1 MAKKVTSPE
10 EFFGHRLGADRK
22 IARWDKIVEYFLKLQ
37 KESKKIRVTD
47 MGPSTEG
54 HPFLA
59 VLITGEENMRK
70 LEHLREVNKQIVNP
84 GELTEEDVK
93 PLIEEGKAVVIQS
106 MSLHATEIG
115 GTQMAPELAYD
126 LLTREDEETRRILD
140 NVISI
145 MTPSFNPDGQ
155 IMVTDWYNQW
165 LDTEYEG
172 CNTPFL
178 YHKYTGHDNNRDAFA
193 TNIVESR
200 YMAQLMFHEWPP
212 QAYQDHHHMGSYGAR
227 LYVAPYSDPIHPH
240 GDPLVWRELQW
251 YGAHMAYKLEEAG
264 KSGIV
269 NAAIFSGWA
278 HLGFHWI
285 GIYHNIPSML
295 TESASAKLA
304 TPLYIHPE
312 QLIEETKPRSLV
324 GTRMMP
330 HYRPTTNFPNP
341 WPGGWWTLRDIVEQQ
356 KIAAWALLDHMA
368 RNKETVL
375 QNAYQKAVRQTQRGA
390 EGPVT
395 AYVIP
400 AAQHDPRTME
410 LLVEK
415 LLVQNIELFRA
426 KEPFTADGYIY
437 GQGSYVI
444 PLAQPKVGLIKTLLS
459 RTRFPDDSFTRQP
472 DGSPHRPYDTAT
484 DTLAEFMGV
493 AVHPAAWITDVTLEK
508 VDDYKQP
515 IGYVDESSNVGYLL
529 DTRLN
534 HAYKAVNLLLNQ
546 DVPIKRVTE
555 PLFAGD
561 TELPPGC
568 FIVDPGHEEKLS
580 AVAEETGVDFHALQV
595 LEAET
600 KPVRRLKTGMYQRY
614 WGGNMDEGWTRL
626 CLEQHCFPY
635 TTLMDEDILQ
645 GDLSKYDAIILPS
658 DPPAMIA
665 GGEELQK
672 WWKENRPDWP
682 LPEYPPEYQSGLG
695 DEGKEKLK
703 EWVEQGGTLICLGE
717 AGEYAIET
725 LGLKAA
731 NTLKDLKPKEFHC
744 PGSTVHILVDV
755 YNPVA
760 YGMEEDALAL
770 FWGSPAYKILPSGD
784 NHRYQV
790 VASYPDTDILE
801 SGWLI
806 GEKRLA
812 NKVAVLMVEAGDG
825 AAVLLGP
832 RVQHRCQ
839 THGTFK
845 LLFNSLLG

>member
-1 MAKKVTSPE
+1 MSDITSPE
-10 EFFGHRLGADRK
+10 EFFGYRLGTDHN
-22 IARWDKIVEYFLKLQ
+22 IARWDRIIDYFWRLHE
-37 KESKKIRVTD
+37 ESRRIKVVD

-59 VLITGEENMRK
+59 VLVTSEENM
-70 LEHLREVNKQIVNP
+70 EHLERIQEVNKRITDP
-84 GELTEEDVK
+84 DDLTMEDVE
-93 PLIEEGKAVVIQS
+93 PLVDEGKAVVIQS

-126 LLTREDEETRRILD
+126 LITREDEEARRIRD
-140 NVISI
+140 NVVSI
-145 MTPSFNPDGQ
+145 MVPCFNPDGQ
-155 IMVTDWYNQW
+155 HMVTDWYNEW
-165 LDTEYEG
+165 LGTEYEG
-172 CNTPFL
+172 CGTPWL

-193 TNIVESR
+193 TNIVESQ
-200 YMAQLMFHEWPP
+200 YMARLMFHDWPP

-251 YGAHMAYKLEEAG
+251 YGSHMAYKLEEAG
-264 KSGIV
+264 KTGIV

-304 TPLYIHPE
+304 TPLYVHPE
-312 QLIEETKPRSLV
+312 QLMEETKPRSLV

-330 HYRPTTNFPNP
+330 HYRPTTNFPHP

-375 QNAYQKAVRQTQRGA
+375 LNAYHKAVRQTRRGA
-390 EGPVT
+390 EDPVT
-395 AYVIP
+395 AYVVP

-415 LLVQNIELFRA
+415 LLTQNIELYRA
-426 KEPFTADGYIY
+426 EEPFTGDGYIY
-437 GQGSYVI
+437 GQGSYVV
-444 PLAQPKVGLIKTLLS
+444 PLAQPKMGLIKTLLG
-459 RTRFPDDSFTRQP
+459 RTRFPDDSFTRRP

-493 AVHPAAWITDVTLEK
+493 AVQPVEWITDVELEK
-508 VDDYKQP
+508 IEEYRQP
-515 IGYVDESSNVGYLL
+515 VGVVDESSEVGYLL

-534 HAYKAVNLLLNQ
+534 HAYKAVNLLLDQ
-546 DVPIKRVTE
+546 GVSVRRVTE
-555 PLFAGD
+555 PLFTGGS
-561 TELPPGC
+561 ELPPGC
-568 FIVDPGHEEKLS
+568 FIVDPGHEEKLNT
-580 AVAEETGVDFHALQV
+580 VAEETGVDFHALQV
-595 LEAET
+595 LEADT
-600 KPVRRLKTGMYQRY
+600 RPVQRLKVGMYQRY
-614 WGGNMDEGWTRL
+614 WGGNADEGWTRL

-635 TTLMDEDILQ
+635 TTLMDEDILE
-645 GDLSKYDAIILPS
+645 GDLSEYDAIILPH
-658 DPPAMIA
+658 DPPAMIT
-665 GGEELQK
+665 GGDDLRE
-672 WWKENRPDWP
+672 WAKENRPDYP

-703 EWVEQGGTLICLGE
+703 AWVEQGGTLVCLGE
-717 AGEYAIET
+717 AGIYAIEA
-725 LGLKAA
+725 LDLKAA
-731 NTLKDLKPKEFHC
+731 DTLKGLDPKEFHC
-744 PGSTVHILVDV
+744 PGSTLHIHVDV
-755 YNPVA
+755 FDPAA
-760 YGMEEDALAL
+760 YGVEEDALAL
-770 FWGSPAYKILPSGD
+770 FWGSPAYKILPSPD

-790 VASYPDTDILE
+790 VASYPDHDVLE

-806 GEKRLA
+806 GEEHLT
-812 NKVAVLMVEAGDG
+812 NKVAVLRAEVGEG
-825 AAVLLGP
+825 AALLLGP

-839 THGTFK
+839 TNGTFK

>member
-1 MAKKVTSPE
+1 MSDITSPE
-10 EFFGHRLGADRK
+10 TFFGHKLGTDLK
-22 IARWDKIVEYFLKLQ
+22 IARWDRIIEYFWRLQ
-37 KESKKIRVTD
+37 EETKRIKVVD
-47 MGPSTEG
+47 MGPSTES

-59 VLITGEENMRK
+59 VLVTSEGNMESLERIQEINKRIT
-70 LEHLREVNKQIVNP
+70 NP
-84 GELTEEDVK
+84 DDITEEDAK
-93 PLIEEGKAVVIQS
+93 PLVDDGKAVVIQS

-126 LLTREDEETRRILD
+126 LVTREDEEAKRIRE
-140 NVISI
+140 NVVSI
-145 MTPSFNPDGQ
+145 MVPCFNPDGQ
-155 IMVTDWYNQW
+155 VMVTDWYSRW
-165 LDTEYEG
+165 LGTEYEG
-172 CNTPFL
+172 CGTPYL

-193 TNIVESR
+193 TNIVESV
-200 YMAQLMFHEWPP
+200 YMARLMFHDWPP

-251 YGAHMAYKLEEAG
+251 YGAHMAYKLEEAS
-264 KSGIV
+264 KTGIV

-295 TESASAKLA
+295 TESASARLA

-330 HYRPTTNFPNP
+330 HYKPTTNFPNP

-356 KIAAWALLDHMA
+356 KIAAWALLDHVA

-375 QNAYQKAVRQTQRGA
+375 LNAYQKAVRQTRRGA
-390 EGPVT
+390 DDPIT

-400 AAQHDPRTME
+400 TAQHDPRTME

-415 LLVQNIELFRA
+415 LIVQNIELYRA

-437 GQGSYVI
+437 GQGSYVV
-444 PLAQPKVGLIKTLLS
+444 PLAQPKMGLIKTLLG
-459 RTRFPDDSFTRQP
+459 RTRFPDDSFTRRP

-493 AVHPAAWITDVTLEK
+493 AVHPVDWITDVELVKIE
-508 VDDYKQP
+508 DYRQP
-515 IGYVDESSNVGYLL
+515 VGVVDESSKVGYLL

-534 HAYKAVNLLLNQ
+534 HAYKAVNLLLDQ
-546 DVPIKRVTE
+546 GVPVRRVTE

-561 TELPPGC
+561 SELPPGC

-580 AVAEETGVDFHALQV
+580 TVAGETGVDFHALQV
-595 LEAET
+595 LDAET
-600 KPVRRLKTGMYQRY
+600 MPVRRLKVGMYQRY
-614 WGGNMDEGWTRL
+614 WGGNADEGWTRL

-635 TTLMDEDILQ
+635 TTLMDRDILE
-645 GDLSKYDAIILPS
+645 GDLSEYDAIILPH
-658 DPPAMIA
+658 DPPAMIT
-665 GGEELQK
+665 GGDELK
-672 WWKENRPDWP
+672 EWAKENRPDYP

-703 EWVEQGGTLICLGE
+703 TWVEKGGTLVCLGE
-717 AGEYAIET
+717 AGMYAIET
-725 LGLKAA
+725 LDLKAA
-731 NTLKDLKPKEFHC
+731 DTLKGLDPKEFHC
-744 PGSTVHILVDV
+744 PGSTVHIQVDT
-755 YNPVA
+755 YNPAA

-770 FWGSPAYKILPSGD
+770 FWGSPAYKILPSPD
-784 NHRYQV
+784 NHRYHV
-790 VASYPDTDILE
+790 VASYPDVDILE

-806 GEKRLA
+806 GEEHLA
-812 NKVAVLMVEAGDG
+812 NKVAVLRAEVGEG
-825 AAVLLGP
+825 AAMLLGP

-839 THGTFK
+839 TLGTFK

>member
-1 MAKKVTSPE
+1 MISPE
-10 EFFGHRLGADRK
+10 EFFGQQLGTNRK
-22 IARWDKIVEYFLKLQ
+22 IARWDNIIDYFWRLQ
-37 KESKKIRVTD
+37 KGSKRINVVD

-59 VLITGEENMRK
+59 VIVTSEENMDN
-70 LEHLREVNKQIVNP
+70 LERIQKVNKRITNP
-84 GELTEEDVK
+84 DNLTEEAAK
-93 PLIEEGKAVVIQS
+93 PLVEDGKAVVIQS

-126 LLTREDEETRRILD
+126 LITREDEEARRIRD

-145 MTPSFNPDGQ
+145 MVPCFNPDGQ
-155 IMVTDWYNQW
+155 HMVTDWYDEW
-165 LDTEYEG
+165 LGTEYEG
-172 CNTPFL
+172 CSLPWL

-193 TNIVESR
+193 TNIVESV
-200 YMAQLMFHEWPP
+200 YMARLMFHDWPP

-251 YGAHMAYKLEEAG
+251 YGSHMAYKLEEAG
-264 KSGIV
+264 KTGIV

-304 TPLYIHPE
+304 TPLYVHPE

-330 HYRPTTNFPNP
+330 HYRPTTNFPHP

-356 KIAAWALLDHMA
+356 KIAAWALLDHVA

-375 QNAYQKAVRQTQRGA
+375 LNAYQKAVRQTRRGA
-390 EGPVT
+390 EDPLT

-400 AAQHDPRTME
+400 AAQHDSRTME

-415 LLVQNIELFRA
+415 LLTQNIELYRA
-426 KEPFTADGYIY
+426 REPFTGDGHVYSL
-437 GQGSYVI
+437 GSYVV
-444 PLAQPKVGLIKTLLS
+444 PLAQPKMGLIKTLLG
-459 RTRFPDDSFTRQP
+459 RTRFPDDSFTRRP

-493 AVHPAAWITDVTLEK
+493 TVHPVEWITDVELEK
-508 VDDYKQP
+508 VDEYRNP
-515 IGYVDESSNVGYLL
+515 VGVVDESSEVGYLI

-534 HAYKAVNLLLNQ
+534 QAFKAVNLLLDQ
-546 DVPIKRVTE
+546 SVPVRRVTE
-555 PLFAGD
+555 PLFTGGS
-561 TELPPGC
+561 ELPPGC
-568 FIVDPGHEEKLS
+568 FIVDPGHEKKLNI
-580 AVAEETGVDFHALQV
+580 VTRETGVDFHALQV

-600 KPVRRLKTGMYQRY
+600 TPVRRLKVGMYQRY
-614 WGGNMDEGWTRL
+614 WGGNADEGWTRL

-635 TTLMDEDILQ
+635 TTLMDEDILEE
-645 GDLSKYDAIILPS
+645 DLSGYDAIILPHDS
-658 DPPAMIA
+658 PAMIT
-665 GGEELQK
+665 GGDELRE
-672 WWKENRPDWP
+672 WAKENRPDYP
-682 LPEYPPEYQSGLG
+682 LPEYPPKYQSGLG

-703 EWVEQGGTLICLGE
+703 AWVEQGGTLVCLGE
-717 AGEYAIET
+717 AGIYAIET
-725 LGLKAA
+725 LDLKAA
-731 NTLKDLKPKEFHC
+731 DTLKGLDPKEFHC
-744 PGSTVHILVDV
+744 PGSTVHIQVDT
-755 YNPVA
+755 YNPA
-760 YGMEEDALAL
+760 AHGMEEDALAL
-770 FWGSPAYKILPSGD
+770 FWGSPAYKILPSPD

-806 GEKRLA
+806 GEEHLA
-812 NKVAVLMVEAGDG
+812 NKVAVLRAEVGEG
-825 AAVLLGP
+825 AALLLGP

-839 THGTFK
+839 TNGTFK

>member
-1 MAKKVTSPE
+1 MTDISPPE
-10 EFFGHRLGADRK
+10 KFFGYKLGSDRK
-22 IARWDKIVEYFLKLQ
+22 IARWDSIINYFWRLQ
-37 KESKKIRVTD
+37 EESGRIRVVD
-47 MGPSTEG
+47 MGSSTEG
-54 HPFLA
+54 HPFLM
-59 VLITGEENMRK
+59 VLVTSEENMVI
-70 LEHLREVNKQIVNP
+70 LERIQEVNQRITDPEN
-84 GELTEEDVK
+84 LTEEDVE
-93 PLIEEGKAVVIQS
+93 PLVEEGKAVVIQS

-126 LLTREDEETRRILD
+126 LITREDEEARRIRD
-140 NVISI
+140 NVVSI
-145 MTPSFNPDGQ
+145 MVPCFNPDGQ
-155 IMVTDWYNQW
+155 HMVTDWYDEW
-165 LDTEYEG
+165 LGTEYEG
-172 CNTPFL
+172 TGLPWL

-193 TNIVESR
+193 TNIVESV
-200 YMAQLMFHEWPP
+200 YMARLMFHDWPP

-251 YGAHMAYKLEEAG
+251 YGAHMAYKLEEVG
-264 KSGIV
+264 KTGIV

-304 TPLYIHPE
+304 TPLYVHPE

-330 HYRPTTNFPNP
+330 HYRPTTNFPHP

-356 KIAAWALLDHMA
+356 KIAAWALLDHVA

-375 QNAYQKAVRQTQRGA
+375 LNAYRKAVRQTRRGA
-390 EGPVT
+390 EDPVT

-400 AAQHDPRTME
+400 AAQHDSLTME

-415 LLVQNIELFRA
+415 LLTQNLEIYRA
-426 KEPFTADGYIY
+426 GEPFTGDGYIY
-437 GQGSYVI
+437 GQGSYVV
-444 PLAQPKVGLIKTLLS
+444 PLAQPKMGLIKTLLG
-459 RTRFPDDSFTRQP
+459 RTRFPDDSFTRRP

-493 AVHPAAWITDVTLEK
+493 EVHPVEWITDVELEK
-508 VDDYKQP
+508 VDEYRHP
-515 IGYVDESSNVGYLL
+515 VGVVDESSEVGYLL

-534 HAYKAVNLLLNQ
+534 QAYKAVNLLLDQ
-546 DVPIKRVTE
+546 GVLVRRVTE
-555 PLFAGD
+555 PLFTGGS
-561 TELPPGC
+561 ELPPGC
-568 FIVDPGHEEKLS
+568 FIVEPGHEEKLN
-580 AVAEETGVDFHALQV
+580 AVAQETGVDFHALQV
-595 LEAET
+595 LEAGT
-600 KPVRRLKTGMYQRY
+600 RPIQRLKVGMYQRY
-614 WGGNMDEGWTRL
+614 WGGNADEGWTRL

-635 TTLMDEDILQ
+635 TTLMDEDILG
-645 GDLSKYDAIILPS
+645 GDLSGYDAIILPH
-658 DPPAMIA
+658 DPPAMIS
-665 GGEELQK
+665 GGDELRE
-672 WWKENRPDWP
+672 WAKENRPDYP

-703 EWVEQGGTLICLGE
+703 AWVEEGGTLVCLGE
-717 AGEYAIET
+717 AGIYAIET
-725 LGLKAA
+725 LDLKAA
-731 NTLKDLKPKEFHC
+731 DTLKGLDPKEFHC
-744 PGSTVHILVDV
+744 PGSTVHILVDT
-755 YNPVA
+755 YNPA
-760 YGMEEDALAL
+760 AFGMEEDSLAL
-770 FWGSPAYKILPSGD
+770 FWGSPAYKILPSPD

-790 VASYPDTDILE
+790 VASYPDADILE

-806 GEKRLA
+806 GEEHLA
-812 NKVAVLMVEAGDG
+812 NKVAVLRAEVGEG
-825 AAVLLGP
+825 AALLLGP